1 MARSGQ
7 DAIAPRLT
15 GGVPSTVLKT
25 RHGSNPVVS
34 VRHPFNTQLAAEYT
48 SLTRY
53 ARQFTSRPEY
63 GADLVQETM
72 LKAWASRNLFQQG
85 TRLRP
90 WLRRILKNTFLSH
103 HRRSWRIV
111 EDIDERYAHSLISEP
126 TQYHACALRE
136 AERLM
141 GRLSHDHREII
152 LMVGVSGQSCEEAAT
167 ALNCPVGTIKSRLG
181 RARHALRE
189 TRRTH
194 AISITT

>member
-7 DAIAPRLT
+7 DAISPRVT
-15 GGVPSTVLKT
+15 GGAPSTIPKT
-25 RHGSNPVVS
+25 RHGPNPVEPAQ
-34 VRHPFNTQLAAEYT
+34 HPFNTQLAAEYT

-103 HRRSWRIV
+103 NRRNWRIV

-141 GRLSHDHREII
+141 GPLSHDHREII
-152 LMVGVSGQSCEEAAT
+152 LMVGVSGRSYEEAAI

-189 TRRTH
+189 TRSAHT
-194 AISITT
+194 ISTTT